1 MFRNEN
7 GEPRIGRI
15 IGAGVLGVILLF
27 TSLFVLT
34 GLSQNK
40 AEATRWG
47 CTYGGGLLDTPG
59 LKMTVAPGT
68 RGGFTVFDNMRTVPS
83 DVRDYIIDADSNAA
97 DPGATPIALPVRAR
111 DVQVGDEVLESEGV
125 TYVLLELQAKFVFNE
140 NACVWDEKYGRGMSD
155 LNFDTAQGQPSGWT
169 SWLKN
174 NMYKRIQEAAR
185 PVVKDFDWL
194 QLATNQEVSY
204 DGQEPDEVFDVL
216 AREISATLTS
226 ELEAS
231 LGANFFCGPSYSFDG
246 DVDGEFETCPRIEIS
261 ITELTP
267 QNKVLLENYEA
278 IVANAEAQQKIESDK
293 DRAIAQ
299 ANATSEQQ
307 QAEARAASDAQVTQ
321 AEEAQRAQIAEEQRR
336 NEVGIN
342 KAAADLAIA
351 QAQAEVARQQAAND
365 AIIAQGSASYCR
377 ELAAAGVSCELL
389 EAAKQGTPIVPQIVT
404 GDGAGTLLNIPR

>member
-1 MFRNEN
+1 MMFKNES
-7 GEPRIGRI
+7 GDIRLGRA

-27 TSLFVLT
+27 TSLFILT

-59 LKMTVAPGT
+59 LKLTVPPGT

-97 DPGATPIALPVRAR
+97 DPGATPIVLPVQAR
-111 DVQVGDEVLESEGV
+111 DVNVGDEILKSEGV

-155 LNFDTAQGQPSGWT
+155 LNFDTAQGMPSGWT

-194 QLATNQEVSY
+194 QLSTNQEVSY

-231 LGANFFCGPSYSFDG
+231 LGANFFCGPSYGFDG
-246 DVDGEFETCPRIEIS
+246 KVDGELGECPRIEIS

-267 QNKVLLENYEA
+267 QNPELLKNYEA

-299 ANATSEQQ
+299 ANATSQQ
-307 QAEARAASDAQVTQ
+307 TQAEARAQSDAQVTQ

-336 NEVGIN
+336 NEVGVQ

-351 QAQAEVARQQAAND
+351 QAQAQVATQQATND
-365 AIIAQGSASYCR
+365 AIIAQGEASYCR
-377 ELAAAGVSCELL
+377 ELAAVGESCVL
-389 EAAKQGTPIVPQIVT
+389 ETAAKEGTAIVPQIVT
-404 GDGAGTLLNIPR
+404 GDAGTLLNIPR